1 MVLVFFVVNLLRIDL
16 YDVVKEIKKGRD
28 TMKTIIKRSILDYL
42 KNPVLWIGLIIIV
55 ASMYQCLSSYL
66 QIHYIKQNEQITQN
80 DVALEDA
87 DVMDGYIPTSDDKE
101 RRREWEDTIKETL
114 MDTSKNGF
122 GFSRQEADHV
132 MKEIQNMDVKT
143 ASEFLESQYGYYNAI
158 YAYEDLEIHKGQQK
172 NQSLYRAE
180 IIRTFFSW
188 YFAKKF
194 TDLQDCIWPFL
205 QQSCYH
211 FYYSGY
217 TKSTYELLH
226 TKPVTAIQ
234 YICGKVISGFISMLG
249 VLVILNVI
257 FFMLCLKTSLESGFP
272 VTPID
277 FCVNSLIYIVPNL
290 LMICCVYTITALIF
304 KNPLPAAPILFLHI
318 IYSNMLTM
326 KNDIYYM
333 RPFSIM
339 VRFPGRFFETH
350 VAKMS
355 NINQIILVISSV
367 ILVCISVTIWK
378 RRRVH

>member
-143 ASEFLESQYGYYNAI
+143 ASEFWNPNMAIIMQYMLMRTLKFI
-158 YAYEDLEIHKGQQK
+158 RGQQK
-172 NQSLYRAE
+172 KS
-180 IIRTFFSW
+180 IIISSGNYPNILFPGTLPKNLRI
-188 YFAKKF
+188 
-194 TDLQDCIWPFL
+194 LQDCIWPF
-205 QQSCYH
+205 C
-211 FYYSGY
+211 
-217 TKSTYELLH
+217 
-226 TKPVTAIQ
+226 
-234 YICGKVISGFISMLG
+234 
-249 VLVILNVI
+249 
-257 FFMLCLKTSLESGFP
+257 
-272 VTPID
+272 
-277 FCVNSLIYIVPNL
+277 NSLAI
-290 LMICCVYTITALIF
+290 
-304 KNPLPAAPILFLHI
+304 ILFI
-318 IYSNMLTM
+318 QDTRKVPMN
-326 KNDIYYM
+326 YYIQSLL
-333 RPFSIM
+333 RQ
-339 VRFPGRFFETH
+339 
-350 VAKMS
+350 S
-355 NINQIILVISSV
+355 NIYVG
-367 ILVCISVTIWK
+367 K
-378 RRRVH
+378 

>member
-143 ASEFLESQYGYYNAI
+143 ASEFLESQYMLMRTLKFI
-158 YAYEDLEIHKGQQK
+158 RGQQK
-172 NQSLYRAE
+172 KS
-180 IIRTFFSW
+180 IIISSGNYPNILFPGTLPKNLRI
-188 YFAKKF
+188 
-194 TDLQDCIWPFL
+194 LQDCIWPFL

-211 FYYSGY
+211 FYLFRIHEKVPMNYYIQS
-217 TKSTYELLH
+217 LLR
-226 TKPVTAIQ
+226 Q
-234 YICGKVISGFISMLG
+234 
-249 VLVILNVI
+249 
-257 FFMLCLKTSLESGFP
+257 
-272 VTPID
+272 
-277 FCVNSLIYIVPNL
+277 
-290 LMICCVYTITALIF
+290 
-304 KNPLPAAPILFLHI
+304 
-318 IYSNMLTM
+318 
-326 KNDIYYM
+326 
-333 RPFSIM
+333 
-339 VRFPGRFFETH
+339 
-350 VAKMS
+350 S
-355 NINQIILVISSV
+355 NIYVG
-367 ILVCISVTIWK
+367 K
-378 RRRVH
+378 

>member
-143 ASEFLESQYGYYNAI
+143 ASEFWNPNMAIIMQYMLMRTLKFI
-158 YAYEDLEIHKGQQK
+158 RGQQK
-172 NQSLYRAE
+172 KS
-180 IIRTFFSW
+180 IIISSGNYPNILFPGTLPKNLRI
-188 YFAKKF
+188 
-194 TDLQDCIWPFL
+194 LQDCIWPFL

-211 FYYSGY
+211 FYLFRIHEKVPMNYYIQS
-217 TKSTYELLH
+217 LLR
-226 TKPVTAIQ
+226 Q
-234 YICGKVISGFISMLG
+234 
-249 VLVILNVI
+249 
-257 FFMLCLKTSLESGFP
+257 
-272 VTPID
+272 
-277 FCVNSLIYIVPNL
+277 
-290 LMICCVYTITALIF
+290 
-304 KNPLPAAPILFLHI
+304 
-318 IYSNMLTM
+318 
-326 KNDIYYM
+326 
-333 RPFSIM
+333 
-339 VRFPGRFFETH
+339 
-350 VAKMS
+350 S
-355 NINQIILVISSV
+355 NIYVG
-367 ILVCISVTIWK
+367 K
-378 RRRVH
+378 

>member
-1 MVLVFFVVNLLRIDL
+1 
-16 YDVVKEIKKGRD
+16 
-28 TMKTIIKRSILDYL
+28 
-42 KNPVLWIGLIIIV
+42 
-55 ASMYQCLSSYL
+55 
-66 QIHYIKQNEQITQN
+66 
-80 DVALEDA
+80 
-87 DVMDGYIPTSDDKE
+87 
-101 RRREWEDTIKETL
+101 
-114 MDTSKNGF
+114 
-122 GFSRQEADHV
+122 

-158 YAYEDLEIHKGQQK
+158 YAYEDLEIHKGTAEEINHYIEQK
-172 NQSLYRAE
+172 LSKHS
-180 IIRTFFSW
+180 FSW

-194 TDLQDCIWPFL
+194 TDFAGLHMAFFATVLLSFLFIQD
-205 QQSCYH
+205 
-211 FYYSGY
+211 
-217 TKSTYELLH
+217 TRKNTYELLH

-333 RPFSIM
+333 RQILYYGAIPWQI
-339 VRFPGRFFETH
+339 FETH
-350 VAKMS
+350 RQNVKHKS
-355 NINQIILVISSV
+355 DYSCNFISYII
-367 ILVCISVTIWK
+367 VCISVWK
-378 RRRVH
+378 KEEGSLETELKNCLYRYIRFFIHAHLYDIVCYSSDYIPKKISPSNSVSIAFFNNYFCIDTYLMEVKVSVPMYFICMIKKSS

>member
-42 KNPVLWIGLIIIV
+42 KNPVLWI

-158 YAYEDLEIHKGQQK
+158 YAYESIIISSGNYPNILFPGTLPK
-172 NQSLYRAE
+172 NLR
-180 IIRTFFSW
+180 I
-188 YFAKKF
+188 
-194 TDLQDCIWPFL
+194 LQDCIWPFL

-211 FYYSGY
+211 FYLFRIHEKVPMNYYIQS
-217 TKSTYELLH
+217 LLR
-226 TKPVTAIQ
+226 Q
-234 YICGKVISGFISMLG
+234 
-249 VLVILNVI
+249 
-257 FFMLCLKTSLESGFP
+257 
-272 VTPID
+272 
-277 FCVNSLIYIVPNL
+277 
-290 LMICCVYTITALIF
+290 
-304 KNPLPAAPILFLHI
+304 
-318 IYSNMLTM
+318 
-326 KNDIYYM
+326 
-333 RPFSIM
+333 
-339 VRFPGRFFETH
+339 
-350 VAKMS
+350 S
-355 NINQIILVISSV
+355 NIYAG
-367 ILVCISVTIWK
+367 K
-378 RRRVH
+378 

>member
-28 TMKTIIKRSILDYL
+28 TMKTIIKRSIL
-42 KNPVLWIGLIIIV
+42 
-55 ASMYQCLSSYL
+55 
-66 QIHYIKQNEQITQN
+66 E
-80 DVALEDA
+80 
-87 DVMDGYIPTSDDKE
+87 
-101 RRREWEDTIKETL
+101 
-114 MDTSKNGF
+114 NGF

-158 YAYEDLEIHKGQQK
+158 YAYEDLEIHKGT
-172 NQSLYRAE
+172 AE
-180 IIRTFFSW
+180 EINHYIERKLSEHSFSW
-188 YFAKKF
+188 YFA
-194 TDLQDCIWPFL
+194 I
-205 QQSCYH
+205 
-211 FYYSGY
+211 
-217 TKSTYELLH
+217 
-226 TKPVTAIQ
+226 
-234 YICGKVISGFISMLG
+234 
-249 VLVILNVI
+249 
-257 FFMLCLKTSLESGFP
+257 
-272 VTPID
+272 
-277 FCVNSLIYIVPNL
+277 
-290 LMICCVYTITALIF
+290 IF

-367 ILVCISVTIWK
+367 ILVCISHI
-378 RRRVH
+378 

>member
-101 RRREWEDTIKETL
+101 RRREWEATIKETL

-158 YAYEDLEIHKGQQK
+158 YAYEDLEIHKGT
-172 NQSLYRAE
+172 AE
-180 IIRTFFSW
+180 EINHYIERKLSEHSFSW
-188 YFAKKF
+188 YFAKNLRI
-194 TDLQDCIWPFL
+194 LQDCIWPFCNSL
-205 QQSCYH
+205 AII
-211 FYYSGY
+211 FIYSGY
-217 TKSTYELLH
+217 TKKYL
-226 TKPVTAIQ
+226 
-234 YICGKVISGFISMLG
+234 
-249 VLVILNVI
+249 
-257 FFMLCLKTSLESGFP
+257 
-272 VTPID
+272 
-277 FCVNSLIYIVPNL
+277 
-290 LMICCVYTITALIF
+290 
-304 KNPLPAAPILFLHI
+304 
-318 IYSNMLTM
+318 
-326 KNDIYYM
+326 
-333 RPFSIM
+333 
-339 VRFPGRFFETH
+339 
-350 VAKMS
+350 
-355 NINQIILVISSV
+355 
-367 ILVCISVTIWK
+367 
-378 RRRVH
+378 

>member
-28 TMKTIIKRSILDYL
+28 TMKTIIKRSILDYF

-114 MDTSKNGF
+114 MDTSKNG
-122 GFSRQEADHV
+122 
-132 MKEIQNMDVKT
+132 

-158 YAYEDLEIHKGQQK
+158 YAYEDLEIHKGT
-172 NQSLYRAE
+172 AE
-180 IIRTFFSW
+180 EINHYIERKLSEHSFSW

-194 TDLQDCIWPFL
+194 TDFAGLHMAFFATVLLSFLFIQD
-205 QQSCYH
+205 
-211 FYYSGY
+211 
-217 TKSTYELLH
+217 TRKSTYELLH
-226 TKPVTAIQ
+226 TKPVTAVQ

-277 FCVNSLIYIVPNL
+277 FCVNSLIYIIPNL
-290 LMICCVYTITALIF
+290 LMICCVYTITAVIF

>member
-143 ASEFLESQYGYYNAI
+143 ASEFLESQYGYYTQYMLMKTLKFI
-158 YAYEDLEIHKGQQK
+158 RGQQK
-172 NQSLYRAE
+172 KS
-180 IIRTFFSW
+180 IIISNRNYPNILFPGTLP
-188 YFAKKF
+188 KNLRI
-194 TDLQDCIWPFL
+194 LQDCIWPFL

-211 FYYSGY
+211 FYLFRIHEKVPMNYYIQS
-217 TKSTYELLH
+217 LLR
-226 TKPVTAIQ
+226 Q
-234 YICGKVISGFISMLG
+234 
-249 VLVILNVI
+249 
-257 FFMLCLKTSLESGFP
+257 
-272 VTPID
+272 
-277 FCVNSLIYIVPNL
+277 
-290 LMICCVYTITALIF
+290 
-304 KNPLPAAPILFLHI
+304 
-318 IYSNMLTM
+318 
-326 KNDIYYM
+326 
-333 RPFSIM
+333 
-339 VRFPGRFFETH
+339 
-350 VAKMS
+350 S
-355 NINQIILVISSV
+355 NIYVG
-367 ILVCISVTIWK
+367 K
-378 RRRVH
+378 

>member
-66 QIHYIKQNEQITQN
+66 QIHYVKQNEQITQN

-114 MDTSKNGF
+114 MDTSQNGF

-158 YAYEDLEIHKGQQK
+158 YAYEDLEIHKGTAEEINHYIERKLSEHSFPGTLPK
-172 NQSLYRAE
+172 NLR
-180 IIRTFFSW
+180 I
-188 YFAKKF
+188 
-194 TDLQDCIWPFL
+194 LQDCIWPFL

-211 FYYSGY
+211 FYLFRIHEKVPMNYYIQS
-217 TKSTYELLH
+217 LLR
-226 TKPVTAIQ
+226 Q
-234 YICGKVISGFISMLG
+234 
-249 VLVILNVI
+249 
-257 FFMLCLKTSLESGFP
+257 
-272 VTPID
+272 
-277 FCVNSLIYIVPNL
+277 
-290 LMICCVYTITALIF
+290 
-304 KNPLPAAPILFLHI
+304 
-318 IYSNMLTM
+318 
-326 KNDIYYM
+326 
-333 RPFSIM
+333 
-339 VRFPGRFFETH
+339 
-350 VAKMS
+350 S
-355 NINQIILVISSV
+355 NIYVG
-367 ILVCISVTIWK
+367 K
-378 RRRVH
+378 

>member
-1 MVLVFFVVNLLRIDL
+1 MLMR
-16 YDVVKEIKKGRD
+16 
-28 TMKTIIKRSILDYL
+28 TL
-42 KNPVLWIGLIIIV
+42 KFI
-55 ASMYQCLSSYL
+55 
-66 QIHYIKQNEQITQN
+66 
-80 DVALEDA
+80 
-87 DVMDGYIPTSDDKE
+87 
-101 RRREWEDTIKETL
+101 R
-114 MDTSKNGF
+114 
-122 GFSRQEADHV
+122 
-132 MKEIQNMDVKT
+132 
-143 ASEFLESQYGYYNAI
+143 
-158 YAYEDLEIHKGQQK
+158 GQQK
-172 NQSLYRAE
+172 KS
-180 IIRTFFSW
+180 IIISSGNYPNILFPGTLPKNLRI
-188 YFAKKF
+188 
-194 TDLQDCIWPFL
+194 LQDCIWPFCNSL
-205 QQSCYH
+205 AIILFIQD
-211 FYYSGY
+211 
-217 TKSTYELLH
+217 TRKSTYELLH

>member
-1 MVLVFFVVNLLRIDL
+1 MVLVFFIVNLLRIDL

-158 YAYEDLEIHKGQQK
+158 YAYEDLEIHKGT
-172 NQSLYRAE
+172 AE
-180 IIRTFFSW
+180 EINHYIERKLSEHSFSW

-194 TDLQDCIWPFL
+194 TDFAGLHMAFFATVLLSFLFIQD
-205 QQSCYH
+205 
-211 FYYSGY
+211 
-217 TKSTYELLH
+217 TRKSTYELLH
-226 TKPVTAIQ
+226 TKPVTAVQ

-277 FCVNSLIYIVPNL
+277 F
-290 LMICCVYTITALIF
+290 A
-304 KNPLPAAPILFLHI
+304 
-318 IYSNMLTM
+318 
-326 KNDIYYM
+326 
-333 RPFSIM
+333 
-339 VRFPGRFFETH
+339 
-350 VAKMS
+350 
-355 NINQIILVISSV
+355 
-367 ILVCISVTIWK
+367 
-378 RRRVH
+378 

>member
-143 ASEFLESQYGYYNAI
+143 ASEFWNPNMAIIMQYMLMRTLKFI
-158 YAYEDLEIHKGQQK
+158 RGQQK
-172 NQSLYRAE
+172 KS
-180 IIRTFFSW
+180 IIISSGNYPNILFPGTLPKNLRI
-188 YFAKKF
+188 
-194 TDLQDCIWPFL
+194 LQDCIWPFCNSL
-205 QQSCYH
+205 AII
-211 FYYSGY
+211 FIYSGY
-217 TKSTYELLH
+217 TKKYL
-226 TKPVTAIQ
+226 
-234 YICGKVISGFISMLG
+234 
-249 VLVILNVI
+249 
-257 FFMLCLKTSLESGFP
+257 
-272 VTPID
+272 
-277 FCVNSLIYIVPNL
+277 
-290 LMICCVYTITALIF
+290 
-304 KNPLPAAPILFLHI
+304 
-318 IYSNMLTM
+318 
-326 KNDIYYM
+326 
-333 RPFSIM
+333 
-339 VRFPGRFFETH
+339 
-350 VAKMS
+350 
-355 NINQIILVISSV
+355 
-367 ILVCISVTIWK
+367 
-378 RRRVH
+378 

>member
-143 ASEFLESQYGYYNAI
+143 ASEFLESKYGYGRQGKPTAV
-158 YAYEDLEIHKGQQK
+158 
-172 NQSLYRAE
+172 S
-180 IIRTFFSW
+180 
-188 YFAKKF
+188 KKF
-194 TDLQDCIWPFL
+194 
-205 QQSCYH
+205 
-211 FYYSGY
+211 SGN
-217 TKSTYELLH
+217 TLKDAE
-226 TKPVTAIQ
+226 
-234 YICGKVISGFISMLG
+234 GK
-249 VLVILNVI
+249 
-257 FFMLCLKTSLESGFP
+257 
-272 VTPID
+272 D
-277 FCVNSLIYIVPNL
+277 IV
-290 LMICCVYTITALIF
+290 F
-304 KNPLPAAPILFLHI
+304 
-318 IYSNMLTM
+318 
-326 KNDIYYM
+326 
-333 RPFSIM
+333 
-339 VRFPGRFFETH
+339 
-350 VAKMS
+350 
-355 NINQIILVISSV
+355 
-367 ILVCISVTIWK
+367 
-378 RRRVH
+378 